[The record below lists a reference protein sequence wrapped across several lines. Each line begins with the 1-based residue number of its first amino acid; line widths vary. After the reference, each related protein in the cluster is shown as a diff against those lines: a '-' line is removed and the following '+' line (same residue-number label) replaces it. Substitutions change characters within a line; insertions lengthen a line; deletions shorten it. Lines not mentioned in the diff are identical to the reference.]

1 MTDQHMNSL
10 MWGLLPLPLSPHMS
24 CSLANISLTPA
35 LDAFVAAPLT
45 CNHYKRVELWS
56 PLFFRSVVVIFL
68 ISLISA
74 EARDNVRCATARGR
88 QFATTVKAVSTME
101 SNIKRNLD
109 SLQKVTLTRIPMTD
123 SLQPDA
129 ISTDRSITCNRKCRK
144 SRGGA
149 SHSTCCC
156 KKGSVANPLYR
167 FCSISRRTLQFL
179 HRIINEEYFMSSS
192 KRRMKLRHLQF
203 QNDFV
208 LSYSSTDMAK
218 CNASSIHVQLKNV
231 ESNATI
237 TKRLETLNRDKYVS
251 SVNMRETFD
260 RLRRR
265 TNKDKGFR
273 NDETKGELSLTP
285 GLMRDRKKYDVIGMK
300 ILQELNN
307 MCRLIFCSIL
317 TENFLL
323 KHYSVR
329 WKRAR
334 KRKERNKNFREEKKE
349 KTFRS
354 LHNSRKMHLGDFSTH
369 SAAKPLQSINTSN
382 AASNKQHLL
391 EESST
396 NIPSQLTHRHKRR
409 AGILM
414 EVMVM
419 EGGLAELPCDLQV
432 SHPNDSV
439 QLILWIKEGIHTPL
453 YSYDYREL
461 QGGRPKEMK
470 PDTNS
475 TMARRTFFRSDKSTA
490 ALLVEK
496 VEADD
501 AGIYRCRADFS
512 LSPTINTRINLTVIV
527 PPRRVRVSWK
537 LEGSDKTSAKD
548 HRAGPFLE
556 KSRPTLICS
565 NDDGWPPSS
574 VVWYEDNTLLD
585 DSYRVGHAR
594 GLVENEMTLQPLTRR
609 DLGRQLTC
617 LASNNNN
624 TQPANI
630 TVLVEM
636 TLSILG
642 VRVGEMEQMWAN
654 EETKVECRV
663 WGSRPPP
670 TIVWWLGSRVKG
682 PAVQTMVD
690 EGNWTM
696 SLLSFTPTPNDDGV
710 MLICQATNDNLPD
723 MAVQD
728 SALLSVNYAPVVR
741 IRLGPSLHPDFI
753 KEGDDVY
760 FECSV
765 KAKPQ
770 VFKTVWRQNDQ
781 VMTDGAGVFI
791 SNMSLVIQR
800 VTRAHAGHYS
810 CEATNIKSTTT
821 SPPINLD
828 VKYTPLCIQEEKND
842 FAVARRANVTV
853 PCKVSANPSNV
864 TFHWVFNNSA
874 GAIHI
879 PNDQFIVVEMES
891 RISYTPRDEMDYGTL
906 QCWANNT
913 IGMQS
918 EPCMYKI
925 IPAGK
930 PDPPHNCGVSAVTI
944 SSLQVLCLP
953 GDDGGLNQTFLLQVF
968 QIGSEQIPIGE
979 VKSETPNFN
988 LANLRPAT
996 PYKIVIVAANNMG
1009 TSRVIELKTFTSRV
1023 LETQQETNAEA
1034 ARDREKE
1041 MGIPAV
1047 VLVGGGVMLVP
1058 LIVVIIVVIRLKVSR
1073 HSHMRRRN
1081 DQGGRPSSARPMD
1094 TPYTEF
1100 AHEISADIDECDP
1113 DILSHTPGVTRPL
1126 HWSYVGTDIAAL
1138 STSATNHPKG
1148 SSLHATAIAPPVPL
1162 PIMGLPRGR
1171 TPGLTL
1177 LHSEVISEPEK
1188 LYCMKTHHPQDAAK
1202 VAVLSTS
1209 FLMNGNRNLGKSVS
1223 VQSLH
1228 LPKFQG
1234 SQQPCGLFPHKGNST
1249 SRHLNESP
1257 MCGLPY
1263 NLEDRMGPKLSDNC
1277 QTFLHP
1283 QRLIQRSVS
1292 KSKNGNRPLSSCK
1305 VGRSTTKKLYPSATN
1320 TDIGMGLNA
1329 NEFPRIGTA
1338 LVADQPRVESTV

>member
-1 MTDQHMNSL
+1 MTNQRTNSL
-10 MWGLLPLPLSPHMS
+10 MWGLLPSPLSPHMT
-24 CSLANISLTPA
+24 CILTNISLSPA
-35 LDAFVAAPLT
+35 LEAFVATPLT
-45 CNHYKRVELWS
+45 WNHHKKVELWS
-56 PLFFRSVVVIFL
+56 PPYFRSVVIIIL
-68 ISLISA
+68 ICFISA
-74 EARDNVRCATARGR
+74 EARGHVVRCANASASARARGR
-88 QFATTVKAVSTME
+88 LFATTEKAVSTME
-101 SNIKRNLD
+101 SGIRGNLD
-109 SLQKVTLTRIPMTD
+109 SALQKVTLTRLPMTGT
-123 SLQPDA
+123 LQLDR
-129 ISTDRSITCNRKCRK
+129 ISADRSFACNRKCRK
-144 SRGGA
+144 LKRGT
-149 SHSTCCC
+149 SHSTSCC
-156 KKGSVANPLYR
+156 KKESVMKPLH
-167 FCSISRRTLQFL
+167 CSISRRALLFL
-179 HRIINEEYFMSSS
+179 HRIINAEYFMGSSR
-192 KRRMKLRHLQF
+192 KRMKLRDLEF
-203 QNDFV
+203 QIYLAF
-208 LSYSSTDMAK
+208 SYSSSDMAK
-218 CNASSIHVQLKNV
+218 RNASSNRMQLQTV
-231 ESNATI
+231 ESNASI
-237 TKRLETLNRDKYVS
+237 TKRLGTLYHDKFAS
-251 SVNMRETFD
+251 DVNTREIFG
-260 RLRRR
+260 RSRRR
-265 TNKDKGFR
+265 KDKDKGFR
-273 NDETKGELSLTP
+273 NDETKGELSLST
-285 GLMRDRKKYDVIGMK
+285 LELTRDRKKYEVVVIK
-300 ILQELNN
+300 ILQKLNN
-307 MCRLIFCSIL
+307 MCRLIFCSLL
-317 TENFLL
+317 TENPSL
-323 KHYSVR
+323 
-329 WKRAR
+329 KRAR
-334 KRKERNKNFREEKKE
+334 KGRERNKNSGEEKKE
-349 KTFRS
+349 KFSRGF
-354 LHNSRKMHLGDFSTH
+354 HNLGKMSVGDFSTH
-369 SAAKPLQSINTSN
+369 CAQTLLSINTSN
-382 AASNKQHLL
+382 TASNKQHLFE
-391 EESST
+391 EESSA
-396 NIPSQLTHRHKRR
+396 NIPSQLTRRQKRR
-409 AGILM
+409 AGGMM
-414 EVMVM
+414 EVTVM

-470 PDTNS
+470 PDANS

-512 LSPTINTRINLTVIV
+512 LSPTINTRINLTIIV
-527 PPRRVRVSWK
+527 PPRRVRVSWR
-537 LEGSDKTSAKD
+537 LEGSDKTRAKD
-548 HRAGPFLE
+548 RKAGPFLE

-574 VVWYEDNTLLD
+574 VVWYEDDTLLD
-585 DSYRVGHAR
+585 DSYRISDAR
-594 GLVENEMTLQPLTRR
+594 GLVENEMTLRPLTRS

-654 EETKVECRV
+654 EETKVECTV

-670 TIVWWLGSRVKG
+670 TIVWWLGSHVKG
-682 PAVQTMVD
+682 PAVETMVD
-690 EGNWTM
+690 EGNWTI

-723 MAVQD
+723 MAIQD
-728 SALLSVNYAPVVR
+728 STLLSVHYAPIVR
-741 IRLGPSLHPDFI
+741 IRLGPSLHPEFI

-760 FECSV
+760 FECAV

-770 VFKTVWRQNDQ
+770 VFKTVWRQNGQ
-781 VMTDGAGVFI
+781 VMTDGDGVFI

-800 VTRAHAGHYS
+800 VTRAHAGEYS

-828 VKYTPLCIQEEKND
+828 VKYTPLCIQEGKNY
-842 FAVARRANVTV
+842 FAVARRANVIV
-853 PCKVSANPSNV
+853 PCKVTANPSDV
-864 TFHWVFNNSA
+864 TFNWVFNNSA
-874 GAIHI
+874 GANRI
-879 PNDQFIVVEMES
+879 PDDQFIVVEMES

-944 SSLQVLCLP
+944 SSLQVVCLP

-968 QIGSEQIPIGE
+968 QIGSEQIPVGE

-996 PYKIVIVAANNMG
+996 PYKIVVVATNTMG

-1023 LETQQETNAEA
+1023 LENQQETNAEA

-1041 MGIPAV
+1041 MGIPAF

-1058 LIVVIIVVIRLKVSR
+1058 LIVVIIVVVRLEVRR
-1073 HSHMRRRN
+1073 HSHMRGRN
-1081 DQGGRPSSARPMD
+1081 DQGGRPSSAHPMD

-1100 AHEISADIDECDP
+1100 AYEISADIDECDP
-1113 DILSHTPGVTRPL
+1113 DILSHTQGVTRPL
-1126 HWSYVGTDIAAL
+1126 HWSNVGADIAGL
-1138 STSATNHPKG
+1138 STSASNHLRGG
-1148 SSLHATAIAPPVPL
+1148 SLYATALAPPVSL
-1162 PIMGLPRGR
+1162 PIMGLSRGR
-1171 TPGLTL
+1171 TPGLPV
-1177 LHSEVISEPEK
+1177 LHSKVISEPDVH
-1188 LYCMKTHHPQDAAK
+1188 YCMETHQTQDVAK

-1209 FLMNGNRNLGKSVS
+1209 FYINGKGNLGKSVS

-1228 LPKFQG
+1228 HPKCEG
-1234 SQQPCGLFPHKGNST
+1234 SQQLCRLFSHKANST

-1257 MCGLPY
+1257 MRGLPY

-1283 QRLIQRSVS
+1283 QRIIQKSIS
-1292 KSKNGNRPLSSCK
+1292 KIKNDNRPLSSCR
-1305 VGRSTTKKLYPSATN
+1305 VGRSSTKKLYPATH
-1320 TDIGMGLNA
+1320 TDIGTGLNA
-1329 NEFPRIGTA
+1329 DGIPRIGTA
-1338 LVADQPRVESTV
+1338 LLADLPKVESCV